1 MAPASAEITGL
12 LKAWGAGDRTAL
24 DRLMPVIYAKIHQLA
39 HRYMQRERQ
48 GHSMQTTALIN
59 EAYLRLVNVGD
70 VHWSDR
76 AHFFAVSAQLMRR
89 ILVDAARTRA
99 AHKRG
104 GQARKV
110 EHSSAVNLDEIAD
123 VASQRGEELIAV
135 DDALAAL
142 AQFDARKAQIVEL
155 RFFGGLSVEEAA
167 QVLGVSPQTVMR
179 DWKLARVWLMRELA
193 K

>member
-1 MAPASAEITGL
+1 MALASAEITGL

-24 DRLMPVIYAKIHQLA
+24 DRLMPVIYTEIHQLA
-39 HRYMQRERQ
+39 HRYMKRERQ

-59 EAYLRLVNVGD
+59 EAYLRLVDVGD

-76 AHFFAVSAQLMRR
+76 THFFAVSAQLMRR
-89 ILVDAARTRA
+89 ILVDAARTRTA
-99 AHKRG
+99 YKRG

-123 VASQRGEELIAV
+123 GSSRRGEELIAV
-135 DDALAAL
+135 DDALTAL
-142 AQFDARKAQIVEL
+142 AQFDPRKVHIVEL
-155 RFFGGLSVEEAA
+155 RFFGGLTVEEVA
-167 QVLGVSPQTVMR
+167 QVLGVSAQTVMR
-179 DWKLARVWLMRELA
+179 DWKLARVWLMRELS

>member
-1 MAPASAEITGL
+1 VALAAAEITGL

-24 DRLMPVIYAKIHQLA
+24 DRLMPVVYAEIHKLA

-59 EAYLRLVNVGD
+59 EAYLRLINVGD

-123 VASQRGEELIAV
+123 GSSRRGEELIAV
-135 DDALAAL
+135 DDALTAL
-142 AQFDARKAQIVEL
+142 AQFDERKAQIVEL

-167 QVLGVSPQTVMR
+167 QVLGVSAQTVMR